1 MEHLDGRIVDQNKAR
16 RRNDKDGENIIQ
28 DGANRH
34 AGDGSDNGEV
44 SKNAANMVL
53 YFNVNHPFQMQ
64 FLNAIVDGIHEK
76 QGIGPNRYVLKSDDL
91 IFDK

>member
-1 MEHLDGRIVDQNKAR
+1 
-16 RRNDKDGENIIQ
+16 
-28 DGANRH
+28 
-34 AGDGSDNGEV
+34 
-44 SKNAANMVL
+44 MVL